1 MQQMIVSMGFMNA
14 LRYMQTF
21 FKEQENIELL
31 VKSGFDPKDISL
43 LKSTVGQMYE
53 ESNEHVDDMFNIFK
67 SLSGVNVQ
75 KNV

>member
-75 KNV
+75 KNA